1 MPTLTTPPDAR
12 AGSRPVLLVTRP
24 AREAG
29 AWVQALH
36 TAGWSAAQALPLIDI
51 AAAADQAALQQARLQ
66 AAGCDA
72 LMFVSAQAVRGFFG
86 PDAPLAAPLAAR
98 CWAPGPGT
106 AAALQAAGVPLRRID
121 QPPPHAAQFDS
132 EALWA
137 VVQPQLHP
145 GHRLLVV
152 RGQSAD
158 GRTGR
163 DWLERQCLAQGGQ
176 VHACVAYRR
185 CAPQWDPATAQ
196 RVREWVR
203 QGAVWL
209 FSSSEGLQHLPQL
222 LPGQSWAQSRALVS
236 HPRIAASARQLGFGE
251 IITHRP
257 ALDDLLRALS
267 ELPTP

>member
-1 MPTLTTPPDAR
+1 MPTLPTPPDAR
-12 AGSRPVLLVTRP
+12 TGSRPVLLVTRP
-24 AREAG
+24 AHEAG
-29 AWVQALH
+29 VWVQALH
-36 TAGWSAAQALPLIDI
+36 AAGWSTAQALPLIDI

-72 LMFVSAQAVRGFFG
+72 LMFVSAQAVRGFFA

-106 AAALQAAGVPLRRID
+106 AAALQAAGVPLGLID

-137 VVQPQLHP
+137 VVQPQLRP

-158 GRTGR
+158 GRSGR

-176 VHACVAYRR
+176 VLACVAYRR
-185 CAPQWDPATAQ
+185 RAPQWDPATAQ
-196 RVREWVR
+196 RVRERVR

-209 FSSSEGLQHLPQL
+209 FSSSEGLQHLSQL
-222 LPGQSWAQSRALVS
+222 LPDQSWAQSRALVS
-236 HPRIAASARQLGFGE
+236 HPRIAASAQQLGFGE

-267 ELPTP
+267 KLPTP

>member
-1 MPTLTTPPDAR
+1 MPALPTPPDAR
-12 AGSRPVLLVTRP
+12 ADSRPVLLVTRP
-24 AREAG
+24 AHEAG
-29 AWVQALH
+29 VWLQALH
-36 TAGWSAAQALPLIDI
+36 AAGWTAAQALPLIDI
-51 AAAADQAALQQARLQ
+51 AAATDQAALQQARLQ

-86 PDAPLAAPLAAR
+86 PDAPLAALAAR

-106 AAALQAAGVPLRRID
+106 AAALQAAGVPLGQID
-121 QPPPHAAQFDS
+121 QPPSHAAQFDS

-158 GRTGR
+158 GRSGR
-163 DWLERQCLAQGGQ
+163 DWLERQCLAQGGR

-185 CAPQWDPATAQ
+185 SAPQWDAATAQ

-203 QGAVWL
+203 NGAVWL
-209 FSSSEGLQHLPQL
+209 FSSSEGLQHLSRL
-222 LPGQSWAQSRALVS
+222 LPSQSWAQSRALVS
-236 HPRIAASARQLGFGE
+236 HPRIAVSARQRGFGE

-267 ELPTP
+267 KLPNP